1 MVIAKKCRQ
10 DALPPGLLARIEEC
24 FGTVDLEESGTGEV
38 RPGLTG
44 ATHPPATL
52 SPMFAAQPWDW
63 WIGVVLFAMGVLAI
77 LAIVVGYVYKVVM
90 PQYPR
95 RGQQV
100 QQPESRQKT

>member
-1 MVIAKKCRQ
+1 
-10 DALPPGLLARIEEC
+10 
-24 FGTVDLEESGTGEV
+24 
-38 RPGLTG
+38 
-44 ATHPPATL
+44 
-52 SPMFAAQPWDW
+52 MFAAQLWDC

-77 LAIVVGYVYKVVM
+77 LAIVVGYVFKVVT